1 MSKTGFRYAD
11 SKEGAPIPKEAPSG
25 IVDDSSYKTKGTESV
40 PVVDDNAPVEDPI
53 DPKTADSDEQL
64 EKDDMEAIDKA
75 NIVKGTTK
83 RKMPKGMYTEPGGE
97 EEFND

>member
-1 MSKTGFRYAD
+1 LTTKSFEFLFKTKVVMSKTGFRYAD

-64 EKDDMEAIDKA
+64 GVYLPLP
-75 NIVKGTTK
+75 N
-83 RKMPKGMYTEPGGE
+83 
-97 EEFND
+97 FNSL

>member
-1 MSKTGFRYAD
+1 MLMRLMWGQKT
-11 SKEGAPIPKEAPSG
+11 
-25 IVDDSSYKTKGTESV
+25 
-40 PVVDDNAPVEDPI
+40 
-53 DPKTADSDEQL
+53 